1 MRRVDL
7 HVHSTASDGT
17 ATPEEVAL
25 MAGQGRLDLV
35 ALTDHDTTAGLP
47 EFLEACVRSSLTG
60 LTGIELSAEA
70 PYTLHILGYGIVPG
84 SSVLERHLCRL
95 RERRRE
101 RNEAVRLRLADLG
114 CPLEA
119 EEIEREACGDVV
131 ARPHIARAL
140 VRRGYV
146 PDMTTAFQRFLGRD
160 GAAYV
165 PRRRLDA
172 ESCIETIGAA
182 GGVASLAHPIQTG
195 LDDDELKRLLFRLK
209 DAGLWGLEC
218 YSGHHAAA
226 ERFRFLRLAAE
237 MGLEPTAGSDY
248 HGANRPDVALGV
260 EIEESHFP
268 YLFLMNL
275 ASSRE
280 GFPKSSLQDGF

>member
-1 MRRVDL
+1 LRRVDL
-7 HVHSTASDGT
+7 HIHSTASDGT
-17 ATPEEVAL
+17 ATPEEVAFL
-25 MAGQGRLDLV
+25 AGKGRLDLV
-35 ALTDHDTTAGLP
+35 ALTDHDTTTGLP
-47 EFLEACVRSSLTG
+47 EFLEACDRLSLMG

-70 PYTLHILGYGIVPG
+70 PYTLHILGYGIIPG
-84 SSVLERHLCRL
+84 SPVLERHLCLL

-119 EEIEREACGDVV
+119 DEIEREACGDVV

-146 PDMTTAFQRFLGRD
+146 PDMTTAFRRFLGRD

-195 LDDDELKRLLFRLK
+195 LDDVELKRLLFRLK

-218 YSGHHAAA
+218 YSARHAAA

-248 HGANRPDVALGV
+248 HGANRPDVDLGV

-280 GFPKSSLQDGF
+280 GFLKSSLQDGF